1 MRGTCTRCIKTRS
14 LVDGLCKVC
23 RHSLKLMG
31 LYDSSV
37 QRPRIEFM
45 HCGAIPPGAWPIGAF
60 RCEVGP
66 DRELTGEIYACEVH
80 DGERL
85 LLVQFDNTGFVMWT
99 PLHGCEVE
107 MYEVAA

>member
-1 MRGTCTRCIKTRS
+1 MRGTCTRCIKSRS
-14 LVDGLCKVC
+14 LVDGLCRPC
-23 RHSLKLMG
+23 RRLMRVMG
-31 LYDSSV
+31 LYDPNV
-37 QRPRIEFM
+37 QRQSATYT
-45 HCGAIPPGAWPIGAF
+45 HCGAISEGAWPIGAF
-60 RCEVGP
+60 RCEVGS
-66 DRELTGEIYACEVH
+66 DRELSGEIYACEVH